1 MAKNLEAEIRKL
13 VKKVNDSLYRL
24 EKAGVQNMSNEYQLI
39 EYYAIEKD
47 SPYYN
52 VNLKQGTI
60 RATKDLKRIG
70 TKRADLYRYKNVLEG
85 ILEADTR
92 TVTGTREAIKKSYDW
107 FLKEQKEGGLLQNNP
122 KMDFDNY
129 KRVFQIYREKVNPD
143 RKDHAGSAMVLAILN
158 STNMY
163 QISKSG
169 IERALKYAK
178 EHSEQAMLL
187 EFFEQSKNGTW
198 TNTGKIRKQKGYKK
212 GKK

>member
-1 MAKNLEAEIRKL
+1 MAKNLDAEIRKL

-85 ILEADTR
+85 IINADTR
-92 TVTGTREAIKKSYDW
+92 TVTGTRAAIQKSYEW
-107 FLKEQKEGGLLQNNP
+107 FLDEQKEGGLLQNNP

-143 RKDHAGSAMVLAILN
+143 RKDHAGSAMVLTILN

-169 IERALKYAK
+169 IEKALKYAK

-198 TNTGKIRKQKGYKK
+198 TNTGKIRKQKGYKN